1 MKECGYKENG
11 KCNTCAECMSC
22 PENTEEMTVEIAL
35 HCMKSALCESQ
46 CEECPMYGK
55 VGTDHCDEDAHRLAI
70 KALEKMAENQQ
81 AVMNFAVA
89 VLAGVAECAKQE
101 DAPIYKGDVEDDYF
115 VRLSDVN
122 EVINKH
128 LN

>member
-1 MKECGYKENG
+1 MVERTVITTAEITKIYKSDIPAG
-11 KCNTCAECMSC
+11 VRVDK
-22 PENTEEMTVEIAL
+22 
-35 HCMKSALCESQ
+35 
-46 CEECPMYGK
+46 
-55 VGTDHCDEDAHRLAI
+55 
-70 KALEKMAENQQ
+70 KALGNEQKEIIKKALKADDVVVTNVQEFVMEKNNSEKISRSEEQE

-101 DAPIYKGDVEDDYF
+101 DAPIYKGDVEDDYY

-128 LN
+128 LNVVEE